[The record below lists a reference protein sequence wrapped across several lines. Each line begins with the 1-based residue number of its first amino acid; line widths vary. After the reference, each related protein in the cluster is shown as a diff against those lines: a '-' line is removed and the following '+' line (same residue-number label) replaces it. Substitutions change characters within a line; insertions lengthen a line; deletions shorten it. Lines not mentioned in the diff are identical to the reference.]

1 MCLTS
6 CALHFSLI
14 ISHYRR
20 ETSRGRSRQRSI
32 SPTRREQT
40 SSPDPD
46 SRKANSRKA
55 ELTLRLSPAS
65 ETRRARSKSS
75 GRTKATYKLRDD
87 SGDAETDV
95 VINDV
100 LAFTIFDARTVL
112 ETEAGDY
119 LPEVSTSLLEMAG
132 KIMDYRS
139 LILGSD
145 DNEEK
150 VNHFLQATKEMESLL
165 GDRPPTVVEVRM
177 VYELLT
183 ISVKTRDDY
192 NNRKRGCKVLVEAFL
207 YSLKQVTPETLH
219 FIILLMHC
227 PKDKFNAEG
236 LFCDPTTGSE
246 ECDTLHVLREIS
258 GLMVESD
265 VYHLSGNNFEVFNG
279 SRSDCIRE
287 ISYNKERTKKY
298 KHCGKCT
305 DDEAV
310 QRGGLLNSFGAFLR
324 FCGVPTLL
332 ISFAGDGIDKLKDQ
346 IRPELFSHYAGLR
359 STHACNFLN
368 FCPRLKTVEK
378 HLSSGYERTL
388 PSCNTYESFLR
399 DVSDRADKLGISFP
413 MLPDKPLI
421 DRMANSEQLPL
432 FGNKFN
438 SVHLELANDKRNW
451 AKVYVGRYDGVIVF
465 YSPDGLGEMRKMLR
479 KEGAT
484 FGDNS
489 FPTQTELKKGQGNEI
504 VELTIEIYASSSVEA
519 TEFKD
524 TMEPGPQDSD
534 KFNEWKDKIMTK
546 AELILHSVKPG
557 TNMVANWLEPS
568 ITGLKQLT
576 NGKNDVVK
584 KSGIKMS
591 SGQMLQKVNEDL
603 GEVGLRFGYLHG
615 SKFPSWDNVGE
626 AKDSI
631 KERKSILMWINV
643 KKGTPG
649 ATPKTGRGIKPDTV
663 FHMPF
668 ILSGVQLDPGHKAY
682 VVLDKDGNV
691 EYDESDES

>member
-20 ETSRGRSRQRSI
+20 KPSRGRSRQRSI

-65 ETRRARSKSS
+65 ETRRARSRSS
-75 GRTKATYKLRDD
+75 GRTKTTYKLRDD
-87 SGDAETDV
+87 SGDAEKNV

-132 KIMDYRS
+132 KIMHYRS
-139 LILGSD
+139 LILDSD
-145 DNEEK
+145 NNKEK
-150 VNHFLQATKEMESLL
+150 VDYFLQATKEMESLL

-177 VYELLT
+177 VYELLS

-192 NNRKRGCKVLVEAFL
+192 NNRKKGCKVLVEAFL

-246 ECDTLHVLREIS
+246 ECDTLHVLKEIS

-287 ISYNKERTKKY
+287 ISYNKDRTKMF
-298 KHCGKCT
+298 KHCATCS

-310 QRGGLLNSFGAFLR
+310 RRGGLLNSFGAFLR
-324 FCGVPTLL
+324 FSGVPTLL
-332 ISFAGDGIDKLKDQ
+332 ISFAGDGILKLKDE
-346 IRPELFSHYAGLR
+346 IRPDLFSHYAGLR

-368 FCPRLKTVEK
+368 FRPSLKTVEK

-421 DRMANSEQLPL
+421 DRMANSERLPL

-438 SVHLELANDKRNW
+438 SFHLELASLS
-451 AKVYVGRYDGVIVF
+451 KVYVGRYDGVIVF
-465 YSPDGLGEMRKMLR
+465 YSPYGCVELMKMLR

-484 FGDNS
+484 FGDHS
-489 FPTQTELKKGQGNEI
+489 FPTQTELKDGQGNEI
-504 VELTIEIYASSSVEA
+504 VELTIEMYASSSVEA
-519 TEFKD
+519 TNFRN
-524 TMEPGPQDSD
+524 TMEPGPQLGSD

-546 AELILHSVKPG
+546 AEIVIHSVKPG
-557 TNMVANWLEPS
+557 TNMVANWFDES
-568 ITGLKQLT
+568 ITALRQLT
-576 NGKNDVVK
+576 DGEKDVVK

-591 SGQMLQKVNEDL
+591 RGELLQKVNDDL
-603 GEVGLRFGYLHG
+603 GKVGLRVGYVQG
-615 SKFPSWDNVGE
+615 SNTPSWANVDE
-626 AKDSI
+626 AKESI
-631 KERKSILMWINV
+631 KERKSILMWLNV

-649 ATPKTGRGIKPDTV
+649 ATPKTGKV

-668 ILSGVQLDPGHKAY
+668 ILSGLQLDPGHKAN
-682 VVLDKDGNV
+682 VVLDKNGKV
-691 EYDESDES
+691 KTTY